1 MSGTNGAAR
10 TAEIRALH
18 RHLADARDAQLLQV
32 VAMVD
37 ALPQRGQA
45 DALIAPLRPR
55 LAQLR
60 PPRPLTLGR
69 VLFTPLN
76 AVIVSGPRWRR
87 GCPAVPRT
95 ALPSLTAQV
104 EAAEPA
110 LAIGLRAQLAGATS
124 NDGRLIRRVGEI
136 LWPAAAAVL
145 AAAAAPPGWEAD
157 TGLASAD
164 HTSIARSAAVVLAH
178 APAIFDQ
185 AEAEAP
191 ELPVVAAMLQHA
203 AGAVPCAMGVLVGVL
218 LNAARSLATPVLA
231 ATTAHAAPIDAAGR
245 AAAEKA
251 VEAVLEQID
260 PERLVAA
267 DDPAGLAGLRRTVA
281 MLDQLAD
288 LSIDRPTRAAR
299 IIETRARIETA
310 CRARV
315 DAVLQTELVDRLED
329 ARTAADD
336 TVVRLEMAARHLR
349 GFEQVARRVNGSDH
363 YDRMLRRTAPLL
375 APRPGDDQLA
385 RIDRLR
391 IAEILLGPEVAL
403 SMLGTIDTME
413 ATGR

>member
-1 MSGTNGAAR
+1 MSRINGTAR

-60 PPRPLTLGR
+60 PPRPLSVGR

-76 AVIVSGPRWRR
+76 PVIVPGPRWRR
-87 GCPAVPRT
+87 GVPSVPRT
-95 ALPSLTAQV
+95 ALPSLAAQV
-104 EAAEPA
+104 EAAEPRLVA
-110 LAIGLRAQLAGATS
+110 EVRAQLTGATS
-124 NDGRLIRRVGEI
+124 SDVRLIRRVGEA
-136 LWPAAAAVL
+136 LWPAASALL
-145 AAAAAPPGWEAD
+145 AAAAAPAGWESE
-157 TGLASAD
+157 TGLSAAD
-164 HTSIARSAAVVLAH
+164 HASIAGSIAVVLAN
-178 APAIFDQ
+178 APAILDQ

-191 ELPVVAAMLQHA
+191 EPQVVTAMLQQA
-203 AGAVPCAMGVLVGVL
+203 AGAVPCAMGVLIGVL
-218 LNAARSLATPVLA
+218 LNAAPALAAPVLA
-231 ATTAHAAPIDAAGR
+231 ATTAHAATIDAAGR

-260 PERLVAA
+260 PERLVASE
-267 DDPAGLAGLRRTVA
+267 DPAGLAGLRRTVA

-288 LSIDRPTRAAR
+288 LSIDRPSRTAR
-299 IIETRARIETA
+299 ITETRVRLEAA
-310 CRARV
+310 CRTRF
-315 DAVLQTELVDRLED
+315 DAVLQTELVDHLEHPEQ
-329 ARTAADD
+329 AADEA
-336 TVVRLEMAARHLR
+336 VARLEMAARHLR

-375 APRPGDDQLA
+375 APRPGEDHAA

-391 IAEILLGPEVAL
+391 LAEILLGPEVAL
-403 SMLGTIDTME
+403 SMLGTIDSME

>member
-1 MSGTNGAAR
+1 MSGTNGTSR

-76 AVIVSGPRWRR
+76 AVIVPGPRWRR
-87 GCPAVPRT
+87 LCPTVPRT
-95 ALPSLTAQV
+95 ALPSLAAQV
-104 EAAEPA
+104 EEAEPA
-110 LAIGLRAQLAGATS
+110 LAAGVHAQLAGATS
-124 NDGRLIRRVGEI
+124 SDTRLIRRVGEV

-145 AAAAAPPGWEAD
+145 AKAAPPPDWEAA
-157 TGLASAD
+157 TGLAIAD
-164 HTSIARSAAVVLAH
+164 HASIAGSAAVVLAN
-178 APAIFDQ
+178 AAAIVDQ

-191 ELPVVAAMLQHA
+191 EVPVVAAMLQQA
-203 AGAVPCAMGVLVGVL
+203 AGSVPCAMGLLVGVL
-218 LNAARSLATPVLA
+218 LNAGPGLAAPVLA

-281 MLDQLAD
+281 MLDQLAE
-288 LSIDRPTRAAR
+288 LSIDRPGRAAR
-299 IIETRARIETA
+299 INETRARIETA
-310 CRARV
+310 CRARFE
-315 DAVLQTELVDRLED
+315 AVLQTELVDRLEQ
-329 ARTAADD
+329 AQATADD
-336 TVVRLEMAARHLR
+336 AVARLEMAARHLR
-349 GFEQVARRVNGSDH
+349 GFEQVARRVNGSDQ

-375 APRPGDDQLA
+375 APRPGEGPAA
-385 RIDRLR
+385 RVDRLR
-391 IAEILLGPEVAL
+391 LAEILLGPEVAL
-403 SMLGTIDTME
+403 SMLGAIDGME
-413 ATGR
+413 AAGR